1 MSFGKS
7 QRNDLLRMA
16 LTLFAIAAIVGVLLA
31 LANYVTEP
39 IIARSGEE
47 RLEQSLNAL
56 MADAATFEEVED
68 FTESI
73 TLGNTKISVASVY
86 AARTADGQKMGYCV
100 EVTPAGYSDIID
112 MMVAIDGEGAVC
124 GVQILS
130 ISDTPGIGMKVQTNE
145 EFQRSVYGLTDAAK
159 VVKTTPTSP
168 NELQAISGATV
179 SSTAY
184 INGVNAALEVA
195 QLLEQEVQK

>member
-16 LTLFAIAAIVGVLLA
+16 LTLFVIAAVVAALLA
-31 LANYVTEP
+31 LANYFTAPV
-39 IIARSGEE
+39 IASSAQD
-47 RLEQSLNAL
+47 RLDRSLNAL
-56 MADAATFEEVED
+56 ITEASSFEEAEEYAE
-68 FTESI
+68 TI
-73 TLGNTKISVASVY
+73 TLGTTKVDVAAVY
-86 AARTADGQKMGYCV
+86 VAKAANGQKLGYCV
-100 EVTPAGYSDIID
+100 EVTPNGYADVID

-130 ISDTPGIGMKVQTNE
+130 ISDTPGIGLKIQSDE
-145 EFQRSVYGLTDAAK
+145 DFQKSVYGLTDGAK
-159 VVKTTPTSP
+159 IVRSAPSKS
-168 NELQAISGATV
+168 NEVQVIAGATV
-179 SSTAY
+179 SSSAY